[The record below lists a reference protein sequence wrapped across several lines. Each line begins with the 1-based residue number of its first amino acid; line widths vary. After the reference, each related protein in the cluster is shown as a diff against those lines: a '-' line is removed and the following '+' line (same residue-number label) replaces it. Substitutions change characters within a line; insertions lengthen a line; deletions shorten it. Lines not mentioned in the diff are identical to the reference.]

1 MPFDCPSLC
10 FETTFLVALSRY
22 NLTKGAHSSSENPLQ
37 SFVAC
42 FSTLLPGED
51 VANRASLLYRS
62 ITEGMDGANSYYA
75 SGIELEYGI
84 HAHLLTEASCPNAAL
99 LSAFSRIFN
108 MEIYVVCGNLPL
120 RFLRIEGNNGEY
132 DVVKFNFCRSESPR
146 RVVIGLIG
154 MGVYHLIKQPAND
167 SHLWQAL
174 GRRAI
179 IVNESVI
186 LTNDQPSDD
195 EDENVRDV
203 EDELAS
209 NMNNR
214 LETDV
219 SPEAD
224 QTDGQNP
231 ESVSVQSFISQF
243 MSHDGNGSN
252 LNSAAYTSPVKIDIG
267 LTSREDLGG
276 QQLSALEQVIDV
288 DGFFGVYK
296 WQSKSVFKGH
306 VEILRNPIAANEREI
321 KSCRKHLKDHHFRS
335 QDKLILSKVAVC
347 NTNFGIIDL
356 FYAGFINIAESDC
369 SDDDLYGMIKE
380 SYAYAKSAKCRDE
393 ETGEITH
400 SGCQSIRFR
409 DNTDAYRS
417 ISGANDVQIYDRH
430 RYECFTYHFEQALLS
445 RFANNSVRVTGQ
457 FCYAQVVGMKFVML
471 SPTINGLTESVSAIG
486 EFFDLNKMHS
496 SFDICFSTIGHCSD
510 SEKKVRKKSLFM
522 LILNFLDNVILEEKW
537 NS

>member
-186 LTNDQPSDD
+186 LIVCSGERVRVQGVPGHSCATPVQLTLPPQSSPADD
-195 EDENVRDV
+195 EFAKRSHRCQAVR
-203 EDELAS
+203 
-209 NMNNR
+209 
-214 LETDV
+214 
-219 SPEAD
+219 
-224 QTDGQNP
+224 
-231 ESVSVQSFISQF
+231 
-243 MSHDGNGSN
+243 
-252 LNSAAYTSPVKIDIG
+252 
-267 LTSREDLGG
+267 
-276 QQLSALEQVIDV
+276 
-288 DGFFGVYK
+288 
-296 WQSKSVFKGH
+296 KG
-306 VEILRNPIAANEREI
+306 RN
-321 KSCRKHLKDHHFRS
+321 
-335 QDKLILSKVAVC
+335 
-347 NTNFGIIDL
+347 
-356 FYAGFINIAESDC
+356 
-369 SDDDLYGMIKE
+369 
-380 SYAYAKSAKCRDE
+380 KSA
-393 ETGEITH
+393 
-400 SGCQSIRFR
+400 SF
-409 DNTDAYRS
+409 NN
-417 ISGANDVQIYDRH
+417 ND
-430 RYECFTYHFEQALLS
+430 
-445 RFANNSVRVTGQ
+445 
-457 FCYAQVVGMKFVML
+457 
-471 SPTINGLTESVSAIG
+471 
-486 EFFDLNKMHS
+486 
-496 SFDICFSTIGHCSD
+496 
-510 SEKKVRKKSLFM
+510 
-522 LILNFLDNVILEEKW
+522 
-537 NS
+537 